1 MNCNWKEAFKNGK
14 TTFTSEL
21 FKLNG
26 ESRNASITVAI
37 ANMEGKKMSFLQR
50 LIAIDTLDIAYFFA
64 DGRLSYFTTCD
75 KHKYIVDYTLE
86 ELENMLDPQ
95 HYFRVSRAYIIHSKA
110 VKEIH
115 NYFNG
120 KLKLELKPAAENSSV
135 VISRERAG
143 AFKEWMGK

>member
-64 DGRLSYFTTCD
+64 DGRLPYFTTWD
-75 KHKYIVDYTLE
+75 KH
-86 ELENMLDPQ
+86 
-95 HYFRVSRAYIIHSKA
+95 
-110 VKEIH
+110 
-115 NYFNG
+115 
-120 KLKLELKPAAENSSV
+120 
-135 VISRERAG
+135 
-143 AFKEWMGK
+143 

>member
-26 ESRNASITVAI
+26 ESRNASITIEGIDGKISITVAI

-64 DGRLSYFTTCD
+64 DGRLSYFTTWD
-75 KHKYIVDYTLE
+75 KH
-86 ELENMLDPQ
+86 
-95 HYFRVSRAYIIHSKA
+95 
-110 VKEIH
+110 
-115 NYFNG
+115 
-120 KLKLELKPAAENSSV
+120 
-135 VISRERAG
+135 
-143 AFKEWMGK
+143 